1 MKILQNIAKVTPI
14 SKPTKDLKSRLL
26 PSINEQRSMKDDE
39 IKSIYNFVDLL
50 DKMLMLDPQKRISA
64 KDALSHPFFIA

>member
-1 MKILQNIAKVTPI
+1 MKIFQNIAKVTPI

-26 PSINEQRSMKDDE
+26 PSINEQRTMKDDE

>member
-1 MKILQNIAKVTPI
+1 
-14 SKPTKDLKSRLL
+14 
-26 PSINEQRSMKDDE
+26 MKDDE
-39 IKSIYNFVDLL
+39 IKSIYKFVDLL